1 MTRDTQSN
9 ASGTP
14 VRTQPS
20 QQGTF
25 TTAGVASNSTYKGG
39 TYNWSLNQTN
49 SVNFAGIGNLKIG
62 RIDITAGNSNS
73 PVDNGTG
80 AFVTDDAHRITV
92 TWDQDLPIADSVIPG
107 STWNSAGSNIPDKV
121 TQNIWYVDAET
132 GKVLSHKTSDEV
144 YNGSSYDSTSNELQT
159 ITKDGKTYQLVARG
173 SDGLYSASDFNDI
186 LNKQLTTNNGVPI
199 TVGDL
204 LSTPLKGI
212 LRDGRIGNVRAS
224 ITNYQGTRA
233 FMRLQTE
240 TDGTID
246 LNTYTFSHDSTRGNL
261 NTGLSQADVASG
273 QTVMG
278 DSDTGGA
285 FYNGTRPGN
294 RDIIFLYNAEANKQ
308 NANITFVNYDTGAS
322 LSPQQ
327 NASGDAG
334 SQISFDNVGTTVTNL
349 ISQGYVYNG
358 TTGNGVTNGSASGSF
373 TSVGFPAYDLRTQY
387 KLLLTAK
394 VLRNLRLSIVQLTT
408 TIR

>member
-1 MTRDTQSN
+1 MI
-9 ASGTP
+9 
-14 VRTQPS
+14 
-20 QQGTF
+20 F
-25 TTAGVASNSTYKGG
+25 
-39 TYNWSLNQTN
+39 
-49 SVNFAGIGNLKIG
+49 
-62 RIDITAGNSNS
+62 
-73 PVDNGTG
+73 
-80 AFVTDDAHRITV
+80 
-92 TWDQDLPIADSVIPG
+92 
-107 STWNSAGSNIPDKV
+107 
-121 TQNIWYVDAET
+121 
-132 GKVLSHKTSDEV
+132 
-144 YNGSSYDSTSNELQT
+144 
-159 ITKDGKTYQLVARG
+159 
-173 SDGLYSASDFNDI
+173 

-261 NTGLSQADVASG
+261 NTGLSQADVTSG